1 MITDPKTLWNSKLKM
16 LRCFSSLCDYDY
28 FIFFCACSSV
38 AVMWLH
44 MREPE
49 INLSVCDQWLHKP
62 LWELTCYDNSNFDK
76 IIASAALPCHLAVSS
91 ERLWG
96 AFLPCLFTWTT
107 LFCSGRV
114 CNLPPGKVLVMQE
127 EDCLQV

>member
-1 MITDPKTLWNSKLKM
+1 MITDPKTLWNCKLKI
-16 LRCFSSLCDYDY
+16 LCCFSSLCDYDY

-49 INLSVCDQWLHKP
+49 INLSVCDQWLHKS

-76 IIASAALPCHLAVSS
+76 IIASAAVPCHLAVSWWDT
-91 ERLWG
+91 WG
-96 AFLPCLFTWTT
+96 AFISYLFTSAT
-107 LFCSGRV
+107 LFYSFRACK
-114 CNLPPGKVLVMQE
+114 LPLGEASMLK
-127 EDCLQV
+127 EDYLHV